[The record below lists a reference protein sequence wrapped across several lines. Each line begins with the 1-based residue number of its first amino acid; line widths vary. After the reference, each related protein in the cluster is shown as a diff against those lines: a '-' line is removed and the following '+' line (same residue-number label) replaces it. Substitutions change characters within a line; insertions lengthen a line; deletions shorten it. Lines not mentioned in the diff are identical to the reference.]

1 MGMFLSLRSTP
12 ALGRCVGLHPHPG
25 LGLFQAL
32 IWGLWKKKKKYS
44 PAGVFLINL
53 RLFCTK

>member
-12 ALGRCVGLHPHPG
+12 ALGRCVGLRPHPG

-32 IWGLWKKKKKYS
+32 IWGLWKKKKIFPCRS
-44 PAGVFLINL
+44 VFNKPEAFLH
-53 RLFCTK
+53 